1 RIGSIVEVPGF
12 YENFT
17 ARENLLINAKILG
30 VHKKNTIEETIEI
43 VDLHNETKKLVGKY
57 YIARKHR
64 HGIDRA
70 LLDNPDLLQS
80 DEPTKE
86 LDKIVIKEIRS
97 LILSLAKDRN
107 ITIFVSSHILS
118 EIEQLATHMGII
130 HEGRLLEE
138 IAFDKLRERN
148 RNYLEFQVSDDNKA

>member
-1 RIGSIVEVPGF
+1 GF
-12 YENFT
+12 YENLT
-17 ARENLLINAKILG
+17 ARENILINAKILG
-30 VHKKNTIEETIEI
+30 DHKKNTIEETSEI
-43 VDLHNETKKLVGKY
+43 VDMHKETKKLVGKY
-57 YIARKHR
+57 SLGMKQIHGIARTVINNMK
-64 HGIDRA
+64 
-70 LLDNPDLLQS
+70 LLIL
-80 DEPTKE
+80 DEHTNG
-86 LDKIVIKEIRS
+86 LDTIGIKEIRS

-148 RNYLEFQVSDDNKA
+148 RNYLEFQV

>member
-1 RIGSIVEVPGF
+1 
-12 YENFT
+12 
-17 ARENLLINAKILG
+17 LIL
-30 VHKKNTIEETIEI
+30 
-43 VDLHNETKKLVGKY
+43 
-57 YIARKHR
+57 
-64 HGIDRA
+64 
-70 LLDNPDLLQS
+70 
-80 DEPTKE
+80 DEPTNG
-86 LDKIVIKEIRS
+86 LDPIGIKEIRS

-148 RNYLEFQVSDDNKA
+148 RNYLEFQVSDDNKYKRGRGRGLLYKVSWGWCNWLVYYLLNF

>member
-1 RIGSIVEVPGF
+1 HNIVNNTKIQEIHK
-12 YENFT
+12 NNR
-17 ARENLLINAKILG
+17 REEAL
-30 VHKKNTIEETIEI
+30 EI
-43 VDLHNETKKLVGKY
+43 DDLHNETKKLVGIYSLGMKQRLG
-57 YIARKHR
+57 IA
-64 HGIDRA
+64 RA
-70 LLDNPDLLQS
+70 LLHNPELLIL
-80 DEPTKE
+80 DEPTNG
-86 LDKIVIKEIRS
+86 LDPIGIKEIRS

-148 RNYLEFQVSDDNKA
+148 RNYLEFQVSDDNKAIL

>member
-1 RIGSIVEVPGF
+1 MQQR
-12 YENFT
+12 
-17 ARENLLINAKILG
+17 LG
-30 VHKKNTIEETIEI
+30 
-43 VDLHNETKKLVGKY
+43 
-57 YIARKHR
+57 IA
-64 HGIDRA
+64 RA
-70 LLDNPDLLQS
+70 LLRNTERLILE
-80 DEPTKE
+80 EPTNRI
-86 LDKIVIKEIRS
+86 DSIGIKKIRS

-148 RNYLEFQVSDDNKA
+148 RNYLEFQVSDDNKAI

>member
-1 RIGSIVEVPGF
+1 
-12 YENFT
+12 
-17 ARENLLINAKILG
+17 
-30 VHKKNTIEETIEI
+30 
-43 VDLHNETKKLVGKY
+43 
-57 YIARKHR
+57 
-64 HGIDRA
+64 
-70 LLDNPDLLQS
+70 
-80 DEPTKE
+80 
-86 LDKIVIKEIRS
+86 EIRS

-148 RNYLEFQVSDDNKA
+148 RNYLEFQVSDDNKAIMLLESQDRKSTRLNSSHVSISYAVFCLKK

>member
-1 RIGSIVEVPGF
+1 
-12 YENFT
+12 
-17 ARENLLINAKILG
+17 IL
-30 VHKKNTIEETIEI
+30 
-43 VDLHNETKKLVGKY
+43 
-57 YIARKHR
+57 
-64 HGIDRA
+64 
-70 LLDNPDLLQS
+70 
-80 DEPTKE
+80 DEPTNG
-86 LDKIVIKEIRS
+86 LDPIGIKEIRS

-148 RNYLEFQVSDDNKA
+148 RNYKEFQVTDDNKAMMRIENKFEIPDYEVHEEGNIIVYTHRNRQGRLNEEVNDN

>member
-1 RIGSIVEVPGF
+1 YFACSTIFCLLCCLILFNSSSSHYF
-12 YENFT
+12 YT
-17 ARENLLINAKILG
+17 LS
-30 VHKKNTIEETIEI
+30 
-43 VDLHNETKKLVGKY
+43 LH
-57 YIARKHR
+57 
-64 HGIDRA
+64 DA
-70 LLDNPDLLQS
+70 LP
-80 DEPTKE
+80 
-86 LDKIVIKEIRS
+86 IC

-148 RNYLEFQVSDDNKA
+148 RNYLEFQVSDDNKAIMLLESQFGISDYEV

>member
-1 RIGSIVEVPGF
+1 YGEVLWLF
-12 YENFT
+12 RVSASF
-17 ARENLLINAKILG
+17 L
-30 VHKKNTIEETIEI
+30 
-43 VDLHNETKKLVGKY
+43 KKLVGKY
-57 YIARKHR
+57 SLGMKQRLGIA
-64 HGIDRA
+64 RA
-70 LLDNPDLLQS
+70 LLHNPELLIL
-80 DEPTKE
+80 DEPTNG
-86 LDKIVIKEIRS
+86 LDPIGIKEIRS

-148 RNYLEFQVSDDNKA
+148 RNYLEFQVSDDNKAIMLLESQFGISDYEVH

>member
-1 RIGSIVEVPGF
+1 NIKRKIK
-12 YENFT
+12 NNT
-17 ARENLLINAKILG
+17 KKKILDE
-30 VHKKNTIEETIEI
+30 HTNELNPIE
-43 VDLHNETKKLVGKY
+43 
-57 YIARKHR
+57 
-64 HGIDRA
+64 
-70 LLDNPDLLQS
+70 
-80 DEPTKE
+80 
-86 LDKIVIKEIRS
+86 IKEILS

-148 RNYLEFQVSDDNKA
+148 RNYLEFQVSDDNKAIMLLESQF